1 MILKGDQK
9 NIKTKTMKTRTCEV
23 HVDSIVEFAELLEE
37 NNLSNTI
44 HGTNE
49 DDEIIIDVHYESGER
64 QAVFK
69 LMELLDPED
78 DG

>member
-1 MILKGDQK
+1 
-9 NIKTKTMKTRTCEV
+9 MKTRTFEV
-23 HVDSIVEFAELLEE
+23 PADSMVEFAELLDES
-37 NNLSNTI
+37 NLSNTI

-69 LMELLDPED
+69 IMELLGPED
-78 DG
+78 DD